1 MVFLFEKTGDKSLM
15 FGLNKLIPSESKFAF
30 MDYRKIF
37 ILISIFL
44 MIVSTSLLTFRGLNL
59 GIDFTGGTLIEI
71 STNNSNIAELRSIL
85 SSKFDDVSLQ
95 EFGNSKTI
103 IIRLQNISN
112 TESIETINKVKE
124 LISNEV
130 NEFRRSEFVGPTISS
145 ELLFKG
151 LQAISFALLA
161 ILIYIW
167 LRFEWQFGFGAVVA
181 LAHDVI
187 FTLGVLSLFKID
199 FSLSSIAA
207 ILTIAGYSINDSV
220 VIFDRIRENLRKYKK
235 LELPDL
241 FNISINNTLS
251 RTIMT
256 SITTLLALSCLFIFG
271 GEVIKPFAF
280 AMIIGVIIGTY
291 SSIFIAVPTLLIFKF
306 RPQEEDNSL
315 I

>member
-1 MVFLFEKTGDKSLM
+1 MLN
-15 FGLNKLIPSESKFAF
+15 LNKIIPSNSNISF

-37 ILISIFL
+37 IIISIMF
-44 MIVSTSLLTFRGLNL
+44 MCFSVILLSFKGLNL
-59 GIDFTGGTLIEI
+59 GIDFKGGTLIEVNTKNSSI
-71 STNNSNIAELRSIL
+71 SNLRSIL
-85 SSKFDDVSLQ
+85 SPEFNDVSLQ
-95 EFGNSKTI
+95 QFGNTETI
-103 IIRLQNISN
+103 IIRLQNNTN
-112 TESIETINKVKE
+112 TESIVTVNKVKD
-124 LISNEV
+124 LISDKV
-130 NEFRRSEFVGPTISS
+130 SEFRRSEFVGPTISS
-145 ELLFKG
+145 ELLWKG
-151 LQAISFALLA
+151 LQAILFSLIA

-181 LAHDVI
+181 LTHDVL
-187 FTLGVLSLFKID
+187 FTLGVLSLFNID

-235 LELPDL
+235 LDLVDL

-251 RTIMT
+251 RTVMT
-256 SITTLLALSCLFIFG
+256 SITTLLALFSLYIFG

-306 RPQEEDNSL
+306 RPQEEDNK
-315 I
+315 

>member
-1 MVFLFEKTGDKSLM
+1 M
-15 FGLNKLIPSESKFAF
+15 FGLNKIIPSQSNYPFLDFK
-30 MDYRKIF
+30 KHF
-37 ILISIFL
+37 IILSFII
-44 MIVSTSLLTFRGLNL
+44 MILAVLLLGFKGLNL
-59 GIDFTGGTLIEI
+59 GIDFKGGTLIEVN
-71 STNNSNIAELRSIL
+71 TKNSNISELRSIL
-85 SSKFDDVSLQ
+85 SPEFNDVSLQ
-95 EFGNSKTI
+95 EFGNSNTI
-103 IIRLQNISN
+103 IIRLQNLSN
-112 TESIETINKVKE
+112 TESIETVNKVKE
-124 LISNEV
+124 LISNKV
-130 NEFRRSEFVGPTISS
+130 TEFRRSEFVGPTISS
-145 ELLFKG
+145 ELLWKG
-151 LQAISFALLA
+151 LQAITFSLIA

-181 LAHDVI
+181 LAHDVL
-187 FTLGVLSLFKID
+187 FTLGVLSLLNIE

-235 LELPDL
+235 LDLTNL
-241 FNISINNTLS
+241 FNLSINNTLS

-256 SITTLLALSCLFIFG
+256 SLTTLIALLCLYIFG

-306 RPQEEDNSL
+306 RPQDDDTDS

>member
-1 MVFLFEKTGDKSLM
+1 M
-15 FGLNKLIPSESKFAF
+15 FKINKIIPRNSNYSF
-30 MDYRKIF
+30 MDHRKIF
-37 ILISIFL
+37 IIISS
-44 MIVSTSLLTFRGLNL
+44 IVMLLCILLLGVRGLNL
-59 GIDFTGGTLIEI
+59 GIDFKGGTLIEVNTKNTTI
-71 STNNSNIAELRSIL
+71 SELRKIL
-85 SSKFDDVSLQ
+85 SQNFNDVSLQ
-95 EFGNSKTI
+95 EFGNSETI
-103 IIRLQNISN
+103 IIRLQNESN
-112 TESIETINKVKE
+112 TESIETVNKVKS
-124 LISNEV
+124 LISDKV

-145 ELLFKG
+145 ELLWKG
-151 LQAISFALLA
+151 LQAISFALIA

-181 LAHDVI
+181 LTHDVI
-187 FTLGVLSLFKID
+187 FTLGILSLFQID

-235 LELPDL
+235 LELTEL

-256 SITTLLALSCLFIFG
+256 SLTTLIALFCLYVFG

-306 RPQEEDNSL
+306 RPQEEDNKL